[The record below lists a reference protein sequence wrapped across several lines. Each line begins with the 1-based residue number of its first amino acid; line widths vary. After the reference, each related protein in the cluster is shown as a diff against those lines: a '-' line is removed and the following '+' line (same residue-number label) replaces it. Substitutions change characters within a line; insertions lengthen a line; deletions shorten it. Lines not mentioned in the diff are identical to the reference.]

1 MEHMQPQKIFL
12 NPRPGCYD
20 NSPSFEAV
28 DEAFKALEPSLR
40 VVQERIASLPQ
51 KEVYDPETN
60 TFNMARI
67 VTYAQM
73 TRILMQVCGGRLIVH
88 SHIANAINN
97 EIQAELWM
105 LTKEGYHLLATA
117 RADVGSDSMIS
128 KQLLE
133 AESRAKRR
141 VLRRFRLFSDQAI
154 ERALAAATQNVQEK
168 RPVETKSPVADKDEV
183 QKTEKSQKSTE
194 VVSAPEKEA
203 DEPEST
209 KEQNDQSKEVQS
221 SLPLDEGDKSDDK
234 PAPDAKGK
242 PKSVKAKKSRPAAP
256 AKPVPVD
263 VEEGKPG
270 FGVPLEDVD
279 RDDINFR
286 DNLLELVKEAK
297 ERNHKSVKVSLF
309 IKRVVGDRGPNSFRN
324 MPMVDLEK
332 LYEHYVANED
342 CPL

>member
-12 NPRPGCYD
+12 NPSPGCY
-20 NSPSFEAV
+20 NSSPSFEAV

-51 KEVYDPETN
+51 KEVFDPERN
-60 TFNMARI
+60 TFGLARI

-88 SHIANAINN
+88 SHIANAV
-97 EIQAELWM
+97 EHEVQAELWM

-117 RADVGSDSMIS
+117 RADVGPQSMIS

-154 ERALAAATQNVQEK
+154 ERAIASANKDFQARREENEKIESQDVEKEAPKEDTAKVPAGKRQTRRTKKQVEKDDKVVSNPEPSKNTSLSDKQKEASAGKNSQARKEMVKVAT
-168 RPVETKSPVADKDEV
+168 A
-183 QKTEKSQKSTE
+183 QKTE
-194 VVSAPEKEA
+194 V
-203 DEPEST
+203 
-209 KEQNDQSKEVQS
+209 
-221 SLPLDEGDKSDDK
+221 GI
-234 PAPDAKGK
+234 
-242 PKSVKAKKSRPAAP
+242 
-256 AKPVPVD
+256 
-263 VEEGKPG
+263 GKPG

-286 DNLLELVKEAK
+286 ENLLNLVKEAK
-297 ERNHKSVKVSLF
+297 EKNHKSVKVSAF

-324 MPMVDLEK
+324 MPMMDLEK
-332 LYEHYVANED
+332 LYENYVANED

>member
-12 NPRPGCYD
+12 NPSPGCY
-20 NSPSFEAV
+20 NSSPSFEAV

-51 KEVYDPETN
+51 KEVFDPETN
-60 TFNMARI
+60 TFGLARI

-88 SHIANAINN
+88 SHIANAVEH

-117 RADVGSDSMIS
+117 RADVGPQSMIS

-154 ERALAAATQNVQEK
+154 ERAIASANKDFQARREENEK
-168 RPVETKSPVADKDEV
+168 IE
-183 QKTEKSQKSTE
+183 SQD
-194 VVSAPEKEA
+194 VEKEA
-203 DEPEST
+203 PKETTKTSAEKRQKRRTKKPASKDEKAVSNPEP
-209 KEQNDQSKEVQS
+209 SKDS
-221 SLPLDEGDKSDDK
+221 SLSDKQKAASV
-234 PAPDAKGK
+234 AKNAQ
-242 PKSVKAKKSRPAAP
+242 PKKETVKVANSPKAE
-256 AKPVPVD
+256 VGT
-263 VEEGKPG
+263 GKPG

-286 DNLLELVKEAK
+286 ENLLNLVKEAK
-297 ERNHKSVKVSLF
+297 EKNHKSVKVSAF

-324 MPMVDLEK
+324 MPMIDLEK
-332 LYEHYVANED
+332 LYENYVANED

>member
-12 NPRPGCYD
+12 NPRPGCYS

-51 KEVYDPETN
+51 KEVFDPETN
-60 TFNMARI
+60 TFGLARI

-73 TRILMQVCGGRLIVH
+73 TRILMQVCGGRLVVH
-88 SHIANAINN
+88 SHIANAV
-97 EIQAELWM
+97 EHEVQAELWM

-117 RADVGSDSMIS
+117 RADVGPQSMIS

-154 ERALAAATQNVQEK
+154 ERAIASANKDFQARREEK
-168 RPVETKSPVADKDEV
+168 LEAEDEANNSKNTEQKSGGETKSPEKTATQAKGRQSKATANKDVANKPERDASKDAETV
-183 QKTEKSQKSTE
+183 EPSKVKTISKKSQTKP
-194 VVSAPEKEA
+194 SA
-203 DEPEST
+203 
-209 KEQNDQSKEVQS
+209 
-221 SLPLDEGDKSDDK
+221 
-234 PAPDAKGK
+234 AKGK
-242 PKSVKAKKSRPAAP
+242 KAPTP
-256 AKPVPVD
+256 LNNE
-263 VEEGKPG
+263 VEAGKPG
-270 FGVPLEDVD
+270 FGIPLEDVD

-286 DNLLELVKEAK
+286 ENLLNLVKEAK
-297 ERNHKSVKVSLF
+297 ERNHKSVKVSAF

-332 LYEHYVANED
+332 LYDNYVANED

>member
-12 NPRPGCYD
+12 NPSPGCYN

-51 KEVYDPETN
+51 KEVFDPETN
-60 TFNMARI
+60 TFGLARI

-88 SHIANAINN
+88 SHIANAV
-97 EIQAELWM
+97 EHEVQAELWM

-117 RADVGSDSMIS
+117 RADVGPQSIIS

-154 ERALAAATQNVQEK
+154 ERAIASANRDFQARREENEK
-168 RPVETKSPVADKDEV
+168 VE
-183 QKTEKSQKSTE
+183 SQH
-194 VVSAPEKEA
+194 VEKEA
-203 DEPEST
+203 AKDNAEESPVIKRQTRRTKKPAT
-209 KEQNDQSKEVQS
+209 KEGKSISNAEPSKDA
-221 SLPLDEGDKSDDK
+221 SLSDKQ
-234 PAPDAKGK
+234 
-242 PKSVKAKKSRPAAP
+242 KSVSSGKKAQFKKEAAKAATAP
-256 AKPVPVD
+256 ATD
-263 VEEGKPG
+263 VEVGKPG

-286 DNLLELVKEAK
+286 ENLLNLVKEAK
-297 ERNHKSVKVSLF
+297 EKNHKSVKVSAF

-324 MPMVDLEK
+324 MPMMDLEK
-332 LYEHYVANED
+332 LYENYVANED

>member
-12 NPRPGCYD
+12 NPSPGCYES
-20 NSPSFEAV
+20 SPSFEAV

-51 KEVYDPETN
+51 KEVFDPETN
-60 TFNMARI
+60 TFGLARI

-88 SHIANAINN
+88 SHVANAV
-97 EIQAELWM
+97 EHEVQAELWM

-117 RADVGSDSMIS
+117 RADVGPQSMIS

-154 ERALAAATQNVQEK
+154 ERAIASANKDFQARREAEEGSSKQAKTSGKANLKAKGNSPQNKDVVENKDVAKTPEK
-168 RPVETKSPVADKDEV
+168 KPVE
-183 QKTEKSQKSTE
+183 KTEKL
-194 VVSAPEKEA
+194 A
-203 DEPEST
+203 DSKT
-209 KEQNDQSKEVQS
+209 KPV
-221 SLPLDEGDKSDDK
+221 GRK
-234 PAPDAKGK
+234 PAAKS
-242 PKSVKAKKSRPAAP
+242 SVSKAKKGPSPLI
-256 AKPVPVD
+256 D
-263 VEEGKPG
+263 NVEEGKPG

-286 DNLLELVKEAK
+286 DNLLNLVKEAK
-297 ERNHKSVKVSLF
+297 ERNHKSVKVSAF

-332 LYEHYVANED
+332 LYENYVANED

>member
-51 KEVYDPETN
+51 KEVFDPETN
-60 TFNMARI
+60 TFNLARI

-73 TRILMQVCGGRLIVH
+73 TGILMQVCGGRLIVH
-88 SHIANAINN
+88 SHIANAV
-97 EIQAELWM
+97 EHEVQAELWM

-117 RADVGSDSMIS
+117 RADVGPQSMIS

-154 ERALAAATQNVQEK
+154 ERALASANKNVQAQREEAKDKAPNDAKVEK
-168 RPVETKSPVADKDEV
+168 QVAVDTKDDSSEKHAESADKEQV
-183 QKTEKSQKSTE
+183 TETQ
-194 VVSAPEKEA
+194 A
-203 DEPEST
+203 
-209 KEQNDQSKEVQS
+209 
-221 SLPLDEGDKSDDK
+221 SLPLETQPKGKDKSNAPAAK
-234 PAPDAKGK
+234 PNRAK
-242 PKSVKAKKSRPAAP
+242 SQKKSRPATPVKPAP
-256 AKPVPVD
+256 AD

-270 FGVPLEDVD
+270 FGVPLEDVN

-286 DNLLELVKEAK
+286 ENLLELVKEAK
-297 ERNHKSVKVSLF
+297 ERNHKSVKVAAF

-324 MPMVDLEK
+324 MPMVELEK

>member
-12 NPRPGCYD
+12 NPSPGCYE

-51 KEVYDPETN
+51 KEVFDPETN
-60 TFNMARI
+60 TFGLARI

-88 SHIANAINN
+88 SHIANAV
-97 EIQAELWM
+97 EHEVQAELWM

-117 RADVGSDSMIS
+117 RADVGPQSMIS

-154 ERALAAATQNVQEK
+154 ERALASANKDFQARREAEAKNTEQK
-168 RPVETKSPVADKDEV
+168 STKETKVSEKTNSQVKNKSSDNKDVAKNTEKTAV
-183 QKTEKSQKSTE
+183 EKTEKL
-194 VVSAPEKEA
+194 
-203 DEPEST
+203 EP
-209 KEQNDQSKEVQS
+209 SKT
-221 SLPLDEGDKSDDK
+221 K
-234 PAPDAKGK
+234 PASKK
-242 PKSVKAKKSRPAAP
+242 PT
-256 AKPVPVD
+256 AKPSAARTKKPLTPLSNE
-263 VEEGKPG
+263 VEAGKPG
-270 FGVPLEDVD
+270 FGVQLEDVD

-286 DNLLELVKEAK
+286 ENLLNLVKEAK
-297 ERNHKSVKVSLF
+297 DRNHKSVKVSAF

-332 LYEHYVANED
+332 LYENYVANED

>member
-12 NPRPGCYD
+12 NPSPGCY
-20 NSPSFEAV
+20 NSSPSFEAV

-51 KEVYDPETN
+51 KEVFDPETN
-60 TFNMARI
+60 TFGLARI

-88 SHIANAINN
+88 SHIANAV
-97 EIQAELWM
+97 EHEVQAELWM

-117 RADVGSDSMIS
+117 RADVGPQSMIS

-154 ERALAAATQNVQEK
+154 ERAIASANKDFQARREENEK
-168 RPVETKSPVADKDEV
+168 ID
-183 QKTEKSQKSTE
+183 SQD
-194 VVSAPEKEA
+194 VEKEA
-203 DEPEST
+203 SKAPAGKRQTRRTKKPVNKEEKVAPNPEPSKDT
-209 KEQNDQSKEVQS
+209 SLSDKQKTASAGKKVQVKKETVKVANT
-221 SLPLDEGDKSDDK
+221 
-234 PAPDAKGK
+234 
-242 PKSVKAKKSRPAAP
+242 PKSE
-256 AKPVPVD
+256 
-263 VEEGKPG
+263 VEVGKPG

-286 DNLLELVKEAK
+286 ENLFNLVKEAK
-297 ERNHKSVKVSLF
+297 EKNHKSVKVSAF

-324 MPMVDLEK
+324 MPMMDLEK
-332 LYEHYVANED
+332 LYENYVANED

>member
-12 NPRPGCYD
+12 NPSPGCYN

-51 KEVYDPETN
+51 KEVFDPETN
-60 TFNMARI
+60 TFGLARI

-88 SHIANAINN
+88 SHIANAV
-97 EIQAELWM
+97 EHEVQAELWM

-117 RADVGSDSMIS
+117 RADVGPQSMIS

-154 ERALAAATQNVQEK
+154 ERAIASANRDFQARREENEK
-168 RPVETKSPVADKDEV
+168 VESQHVEKEEVKEDAEKSPVIKRQTRRTKKPANKEGKSISNAEPSKDASLSDK
-183 QKTEKSQKSTE
+183 QKSA
-194 VVSAPEKEA
+194 SSGKKAQIKKE
-203 DEPEST
+203 T
-209 KEQNDQSKEVQS
+209 
-221 SLPLDEGDKSDDK
+221 
-234 PAPDAKGK
+234 AK
-242 PKSVKAKKSRPAAP
+242 AAIAP
-256 AKPVPVD
+256 ATD
-263 VEEGKPG
+263 VEVGKPG

-286 DNLLELVKEAK
+286 ENLLNLVKEAK
-297 ERNHKSVKVSLF
+297 EKNHKSVKVSAF

-324 MPMVDLEK
+324 MPMMDLEK
-332 LYEHYVANED
+332 LYENYVANED